1 VGSSSPFTK
10 GSPLYTMA
18 CHVCGGLLGVAGW
31 NMTDQIGLAR
41 CWVLRGHPVWVVFS
55 GRAHHG
61 SSNARCGLVCV
72 AGFGVGGGGWCGGV
86 WLFVEC
92 CIVDASILLW

>member
-31 NMTDQIGLAR
+31 NMADQIGLAR
-41 CWVLRGHPVWVVFS
+41 CWVLRGHPVWVLSLAVLIMD
-55 GRAHHG
+55 RLTLAVG
-61 SSNARCGLVCV
+61 SCVLRVLVWVVVVGVVGCGCLLSV
-72 AGFGVGGGGWCGGV
+72 A
-86 WLFVEC
+86 
-92 CIVDASILLW
+92 

>member
-10 GSPLYTMA
+10 GSPLYTTA

-31 NMTDQIGLAR
+31 NMADQIGLAR

-61 SSNARCGLVCV
+61 SSNAHQGFVWVVVVGVVGCGCLLSV
-72 AGFGVGGGGWCGGV
+72 A
-86 WLFVEC
+86 
-92 CIVDASILLW
+92 

>member
-1 VGSSSPFTK
+1 
-10 GSPLYTMA
+10 MA

-31 NMTDQIGLAR
+31 NMADQIGLAR

-72 AGFGVGGGGWCGGV
+72 AGLVWVVVVGVVGCG
-86 WLFVEC
+86 C
-92 CIVDASILLW
+92 LLSVA

>member
-10 GSPLYTMA
+10 GSPLYTTS
-18 CHVCGGLLGVAGW
+18 VRVWWVGVGGGWVEYDRSDWLGTLLGPER
-31 NMTDQIGLAR
+31 T
-41 CWVLRGHPVWVVFS
+41 S
-55 GRAHHG
+55 
-61 SSNARCGLVCV
+61 RCGLFFLAVLITDRLTLTWVC
-72 AGFGVGGGGWCGGV
+72 GVGGGGWCGGV

>member
-10 GSPLYTMA
+10 GSPLYTTLVR
-18 CHVCGGLLGVAGW
+18 VCGLVLGVAGW
-31 NMTDQIGLAR
+31 NMADQIGLAR

-61 SSNARCGLVCV
+61 SSNAHQ
-72 AGFGVGGGGWCGGV
+72 GFGVGGGGWCGGV

>member
-1 VGSSSPFTK
+1 VGSSSPFTE
-10 GSPLYTMA
+10 GSPLYTTVR
-18 CHVCGGLLGVAGW
+18 HVCGGLLGVAGW
-31 NMTDQIGLAR
+31 NMTGQSCLAR
-41 CWVLRGHPVWVVFS
+41 CWVLRGHPVVGVFS

-61 SSNARCGLVCV
+61 SSNAHRGLVFV
-72 AGFGVGGGGWCGGV
+72 AGCGVGGGGWCGGV

>member
-1 VGSSSPFTK
+1 MGSSSPFTK
-10 GSPLYTMA
+10 GSPLYTTSVR
-18 CHVCGGLLGVAGW
+18 VCGLVLGVAGW
-31 NMTDQIGLAR
+31 NMADQIGLAR

-61 SSNARCGLVCV
+61 SSNAHQ
-72 AGFGVGGGGWCGGV
+72 GFGVGGGGWCGGV